1 MIRIAALNAASQAAD
16 EHEDAV
22 RSTKPSQTKEAQ
34 EAEAFALYHKA
45 LDLQKHDKFD
55 ESAKAYHE
63 LLKTPLL
70 KEAVASEDEKV
81 GLKHPGLML
90 KYSTYKNLASLAVLR
105 DDFDTAMDFYVQA
118 VMLDSTDVSMWYKM
132 GKLALRKASM
142 PLARHAFEVGLRCN
156 PDHWPCLDSLIT
168 VLYALSDY
176 SCCLYNICKALE
188 KDTGYSKGRVLKEKI
203 FEEQP
208 CLRRDS
214 MKMFSKL
221 DVSVQYV
228 DVDEEEAN
236 SIVEEALELRRQ
248 RQAKLTRHP
257 VADLQLVLPIK
268 YFTWKSVGESFLA
281 MYKHQNACLVPR
293 PDFGRRID
301 LSMYRDPDCLVQM
314 PTSTPAPATA
324 ASDPPQPPIPVSVP
338 QAPPAPPPGP
348 SSPSASLHPS
358 TEFFVQLQAPPST
371 DAGALQNQNVIEIT
385 TTPTVTTTAANGTED
400 AAVTTVTTA
409 ALDAALNDKVK
420 KGTKRKRVVE
430 DTVETAKRRSA
441 RVRNTRCKKE
451 EKIDFQE
458 LLLKFLPSRLKK
470 FEDDEDEES
479 LSNMGSQCDSK
490 LDSQS
495 NRGSNSSEYIVSMET
510 ERKDVHAFLLANMQ
524 NGGILELMMRYL
536 KVVGQK
542 FLEEWP
548 AGLSTVVLDLF
559 NCWRKHSAGL
569 PNPLL
574 RDSSNQHI
582 KEMMLMCLCCL
593 ELQLEQKSMM
603 KGKNMS
609 QRKTMSGS
617 GRDFGD
623 VDGPETRFQT
633 DIFLLTMASSQR
645 DLFEDDWLSFAIR
658 VHWLKARYLAFQGDM
673 EEALECYDMCV
684 GLLKGQTSQMEKIT
698 VLLPNLSVDNA
709 ISIEEVQ
716 YKRNRSLKILSLLR
730 LKDYSSCLETSEVSL
745 NEAIQ
750 HLNSGLPSS
759 PSAKEEWVSTVTA
772 LLKGV
777 ESCITEKPELLSHTP
792 RPANLPRLANNLI
805 QLIANSMVLP
815 DDPKEAHFSSL
826 LPWILLYRLIK
837 QEEAAFDCMLRQHI
851 ADEDDDGEDDT
862 PLLPSSLMLL
872 NTAHEYLG
880 RRCWC
885 CNSDGTLLKFF
896 VRVLREKLAGHEN
909 LPYKEDLE
917 TALEQCFFCLYAYP
931 SKKSKARYLEEH
943 SAPQVE
949 LHWDDA
955 VFMFEY
961 FKPKTLPEFDSY
973 KTSTVS
979 ADVANLL
986 KRLSGIIPRSNGPTL
1001 SVDDVSAYI
1010 EGGVLKVPALPEGAS
1025 PAPPVV
1031 NELYYLLADYH
1042 FKNKEQSKAIKFYMH
1057 DICMCPNRF
1066 DSWAGMALARA
1077 SRIQDK
1083 LNSNELR
1090 SDGPIWKNSLAVLT
1104 CFKRAL
1110 EIDSS
1115 NLSLWIEYGTMSYAF
1130 HSFASRQLKQWKH
1143 ELPPDLIKQ
1152 MEERRDSMLE
1162 TASQCFQSASRCDG
1176 DEEEWLIHYMLG
1188 KIAEKRK
1195 RPPKD
1200 YLQLYKMVPALP
1212 EGASPAP
1219 PVVNE
1224 LYYLLADYHFKNK
1237 EQSKAI
1243 KFYMHDICMCPNRF
1257 DSWAG
1262 MALARASRIQDKLN
1276 SNELRSDGPI
1286 WKNSLAVLTC
1296 FKRALEIDS
1305 SNLSL
1310 WIEYGTMSYAFHSFA
1325 SRQLKQWKHELPPDL
1340 IKQMEER
1347 RDSMLET
1354 ASQCFQ
1360 SASRCDGDEEE
1371 WLIHY
1376 MLGKIAEKRKR
1387 PPKDYLQLY
1396 KMSAHYLH
1404 EEAAR
1409 YPRKIHYHN
1418 PPDLAME
1425 ALELFFRL
1433 SATILKLL
1441 ENEED
1446 DGEQS
1451 EQQMKLLDYELFFN
1465 MLAEAAVGPFARGE
1479 EKTTAKNSNNKEKL
1493 PSINDEDSRS
1503 SAGVSTCP
1511 QALTTSSVTS
1521 VVAPTTSLP
1530 GDGAAG
1536 ASSPPY
1542 VVTPVDHDY
1551 VKRKSLQQR
1560 HRQGQDQDSIAGM
1573 SDSSSLQDVFMD
1585 ATSSQD
1591 SSHKV
1596 DSEKCSIFPE
1606 ESNATGKEKP
1616 ATSEDAGPLE
1626 DKNMDISSATLSQE
1640 SSVTQESSDT
1650 TLSIT
1655 SPEASVPKT
1664 PTTDTPTQAPPL
1676 PLHSAQPHRPHP
1688 QTSSSSE
1695 CKRRPEPPPPLE
1707 VIELPKCLPPGWREQ
1722 RKTLVEVCVRS
1733 LFLCLSRYPQ
1743 HYKSLY
1749 RLAHL
1754 YSYSKK
1760 HKNLQWARD
1769 VLLGSSVPWQQL
1781 KHMPAQGLFCERNKT
1796 NLFNG
1801 IWRIPVDEIDR
1812 PGSFASHMNRS
1823 IVLLLDVL
1831 SQLKDHHTLLKISLM
1846 LQRTP
1851 DQGKKYLR
1859 DVDRQVLAKRAF
1871 FFTVKVLEDNLDKLT
1886 GVSVPLKPSATSMGE
1901 MTTVDVSNQ
1910 PPAVED
1916 PKRSHTT
1923 QPKAGLPDTPK
1934 DSGSETGPPGMPQQ
1948 CSATLQLSLEPL
1960 NQATVCAVHPRE
1972 GTSGL
1977 IEPMELGPG
1986 SWPGASIFKDPQT
1999 PVETGPQEQGV
2010 VKSAAEEA
2018 DKVPESSRE
2027 SELSL
2032 EELSISSKQ
2041 QQLQNQVNAAKG
2053 ALSMV
2058 TTPTASNPTPLA
2070 STPEVALQQ
2079 RPSRKRKLL
2088 DDVESGKTLLLDA
2101 YRVWQQ
2107 GQKGMTYDLR
2117 RIEKIMSETYMLI
2130 KQVDEDV
2137 ALDQAVKFC
2146 QIQMA
2151 TSAQRQS
2158 SSDAPSTPKFSK
2170 DQRDIFFPASFS
2182 TPCLH
2187 TQTYPAPT
2195 QDGEAKLS
2203 KTPRPLL
2210 IQPQTHST
2218 PTQIYCQP
2226 DQSQQRKTPSQPIAS
2241 MAFLPHTEDRE
2252 EPVTEG
2258 LLYHQQESHLCQQ
2271 MKMTTVSQIHSHE
2284 PPSCST
2290 QTSTE
2295 SDQSKQGD
2303 ANRIR
2308 SRIPP
2313 NMPKLVIPSTV
2324 IKFPP
2329 EITVTPPTPTLLSPK
2344 GSISEETKQKL
2355 KNVILSSQSA
2365 ANVKKD
2371 TLAQPALEVQETSS
2385 QESSLESESDEED
2398 DYMDI

>member
-1 MIRIAALNAASQAAD
+1 MIRIAALNAASHAAD
-16 EHEDAV
+16 EHEDAF
-22 RSTKPSQTKEAQ
+22 RSTKQSQTKEAQ

-63 LLKTPLL
+63 LLRTPLL
-70 KEAVASEDEKV
+70 KEAVSSEDEKV

-105 DDFDTAMDFYVQA
+105 DDLDTAMDFYVQA
-118 VMLDSTDVSMWYKM
+118 VMLDSTDVNMWFKM

-168 VLYALSDY
+168 VLYVLSDY
-176 SCCLYNICKALE
+176 SCCLYYICKALE

-228 DVDEEEAN
+228 DVDEEEAH

-257 VADLQLVLPIK
+257 VADLQLVQPIK

-293 PDFGRRID
+293 PDFGRRVD
-301 LSMYRDPDCLVQM
+301 LSMYRDPDCLVQT
-314 PTSTPAPATA
+314 PSSTPAPATV
-324 ASDPPQPPIPVSVP
+324 ASDPPQTPIPVSIP

-348 SSPSASLHPS
+348 SSPSAIL
-358 TEFFVQLQAPPST
+358 PPSSELLVQPLT
-371 DAGALQNQNVIEIT
+371 QPSASAGVPQSQNVIEIT
-385 TTPTVTTTAANGTED
+385 TTTTVTTTAASGAEET
-400 AAVTTVTTA
+400 AVTTLNTA

-470 FEDDEDEES
+470 FEGDEDEES
-479 LSNMGSQCDSK
+479 LSNMDSQCDGK
-490 LDSQS
+490 PDSQL
-495 NRGSNSSEYIVSMET
+495 NRGSNSSEYIVSMES
-510 ERKDVHAFLLANMQ
+510 ERKEVHAFLLANMQ

-536 KVVGQK
+536 KAVGQK
-542 FLEEWP
+542 FLEDWP
-548 AGLSTVVLDLF
+548 AGLSVVVLDLF
-559 NCWRKHSAGL
+559 NFWRKHSAGL

-582 KEMMLMCLCCL
+582 KEMLLMCLCCL

-617 GRDFGD
+617 GRDCGD
-623 VDGPETRFQT
+623 ADGLETRFQT
-633 DIFLLTMASSQR
+633 DMFLLTMASSQR
-645 DLFEDDWLSFAIR
+645 DLFEDDWLSFAVR
-658 VHWLKARYLAFQGDM
+658 VHWLKARYLTFQGDM

-684 GLLKGQTSQMEKIT
+684 GLLKGQTSEMEKIT
-698 VLLPNLSVDNA
+698 ILLPNLSVDNA
-709 ISIEEVQ
+709 ISIEEIE
-716 YKRNRSLKILSLLR
+716 KKLKSLERCQSLEEIQRLFDTGDYQSVIRLLQPTLSFGPGSARMKPLDYISSAPERPAQLLLLQSSLLR
-730 LKDYSSCLETSEVSL
+730 LRDYSSCLETSEVSL

-750 HLNSGLPSS
+750 HLNSALPSS
-759 PSAKEEWVSTVTA
+759 PSAKEEWVSTITA
-772 LLKGV
+772 LLRGI
-777 ESCITEKPELLSHTP
+777 ESCITDKPELLIHTP
-792 RPANLPRLANNLI
+792 RSTILPRLANNLI
-805 QLIANSMVLP
+805 KLIANSMVLP

-826 LPWILLYRLIK
+826 LPWILLYHLIK
-837 QEEAAFDCMLRQHI
+837 REEAAFDCILRQHI
-851 ADEDDDGEDDT
+851 TDEDDDEDDT

-880 RRCWC
+880 RRSWC
-885 CNSDGTLLKFF
+885 CNSDGALLKFF
-896 VRVLREKLAGHEN
+896 VRVLRERLSGNEN

-979 ADVANLL
+979 ADLANLL
-986 KRLSGIIPRSNGPTL
+986 KRLSGIIPRNDGPTI

-1010 EGGVLKVPALPEGAS
+1010 EGGALKVPALPEGAS

-1042 FKNKEQSKAIKFYMH
+1042 FKNKEQSKAIKFYVH
-1057 DICMCPNRF
+1057 DICVCPNRF

-1090 SDGPIWKNSLAVLT
+1090 SDGPIWKNSQAVLT

-1115 NLSLWIEYGTMSYAF
+1115 NLSLWIEYGNMSYAL

-1162 TASQCFQSASRCDG
+1162 TASQCFQSASRCGG

-1188 KIAEKRK
+1188 KIAEKCK
-1195 RPPKD
+1195 LPPKD
-1200 YLQLYKMVPALP
+1200 YLHLYK
-1212 EGASPAP
+1212 
-1219 PVVNE
+1219 
-1224 LYYLLADYHFKNK
+1224 K
-1237 EQSKAI
+1237 
-1243 KFYMHDICMCPNRF
+1243 
-1257 DSWAG
+1257 
-1262 MALARASRIQDKLN
+1262 
-1276 SNELRSDGPI
+1276 
-1286 WKNSLAVLTC
+1286 
-1296 FKRALEIDS
+1296 
-1305 SNLSL
+1305 
-1310 WIEYGTMSYAFHSFA
+1310 
-1325 SRQLKQWKHELPPDL
+1325 
-1340 IKQMEER
+1340 
-1347 RDSMLET
+1347 
-1354 ASQCFQ
+1354 
-1360 SASRCDGDEEE
+1360 
-1371 WLIHY
+1371 
-1376 MLGKIAEKRKR
+1376 
-1387 PPKDYLQLY
+1387 
-1396 KMSAHYLH
+1396 SAHYLH

-1451 EQQMKLLDYELFFN
+1451 EQQMKLQEYELFFN

-1479 EKTTAKNSNNKEKL
+1479 EKTAPKTSIDKEKL

-1503 SAGVSTCP
+1503 SVGVSTCP
-1511 QALTTSSVTS
+1511 GALATSSVTS

-1542 VVTPVDHDY
+1542 TVTPVDHDY
-1551 VKRKSLQQR
+1551 IKRKSLQQR
-1560 HRQGQDQDSIAGM
+1560 HRQGQELQQQQDADFSHDHDYCLCLSALRPGFVYEQSQDSVAGL

-1596 DSEKCSIFPE
+1596 DPGKCSIFPE

-1616 ATSEDAGPLE
+1616 ATIEDAGPLE

-1650 TLSIT
+1650 TLSNT

-1664 PTTDTPTQAPPL
+1664 PTSDTPTQAPPH
-1676 PLHSAQPHRPHP
+1676 PLHTAQPHRPHP

-1695 CKRRPEPPPPLE
+1695 GKRRPEPPPPPPLE
-1707 VIELPKCLPPGWREQ
+1707 VIELPKCLPPGQREQ
-1722 RKTLVEVCVRS
+1722 RKTLVHVCVRS
-1733 LFLCLSRYPQ
+1733 LFLCLSRFPQ

-1754 YSYSKK
+1754 YTYSRT

-1886 GVSVPLKPSATSMGE
+1886 GVSDPPKPPSTTSMGE
-1901 MTTVDVSNQ
+1901 MTTADVSNR
-1910 PPAVED
+1910 PSAVED
-1916 PKRSHTT
+1916 PKCSHTT
-1923 QPKAGLPDTPK
+1923 QPKAGLPNTPK
-1934 DSGSETGPPGMPQQ
+1934 ATGSDTGLPCMPQQ
-1948 CSATLQLSLEPL
+1948 CLATLQLSLEPL
-1960 NQATVCAVHPRE
+1960 NPAAEAAVHPRE
-1972 GTSGL
+1972 GTAAL
-1977 IEPMELGPG
+1977 VEPMELGPG
-1986 SWPGASIFKDPQT
+1986 SWPGATKFRDPQT
-1999 PVETGPQEQGV
+1999 PAETRPQEQGV
-2010 VKSAAEEA
+2010 VKSATEEA
-2018 DKVPESSRE
+2018 NKVPESSRA

-2058 TTPTASNPTPLA
+2058 TTPTASNPTPLPS
-2070 STPEVALQQ
+2070 STPEVGLQQ
-2079 RPSRKRKLL
+2079 KPSRKRKLL

-2107 GQKGMTYDLR
+2107 GQKGMTYDLK

-2170 DQRDIFFPASFS
+2170 DQRDFFFPASFS

-2187 TQTYPAPT
+2187 TQTYPAPA
-2195 QDGEAKLS
+2195 QDGEAKLN

-2210 IQPQTHST
+2210 VQPQTHST
-2218 PTQIYCQP
+2218 PTQIYCPPSSQP
-2226 DQSQQRKTPSQPIAS
+2226 DQSQQRKTPCQPIAS

-2258 LLYHQQESHLCQQ
+2258 LLYRQQESHLCQQ
-2271 MKMTTVSQIHSHE
+2271 MKMATVSQIPSTQEWAAHE

-2290 QTSTE
+2290 HTSTE
-2295 SDQSKQGD
+2295 SDESKQAD
-2303 ANRIR
+2303 ASRIR

-2324 IKFPP
+2324 TKFPP